1 MFEFTEDCLIGIEEI
16 DNEHRHLF
24 ELINRG
30 MELLEYHG
38 EGDSYDEIRALIAE
52 LENYAEVHFEHEEK
66 YMEEIKDPGLVSQR
80 IQHGIFKSRVC
91 NWTFAD
97 KDTSQEQRELLEEMM
112 NYMVK
117 WLYNHIIGSD
127 MMIGKMAPVEEWR
140 LKEQPCEFTDAYLT
154 GLDFIDNEHKELFR
168 IIKQAD
174 ELVRLGVIESDLE
187 EIRGILDELESYTK
201 SHFSNEERYMRS
213 IKYDGLD
220 AQKRAHAAFVERL
233 EMLDYDK
240 MKESPQE
247 TMEHLIEFLTKWLIN
262 HIMHMDKKIPKNS

>member
-30 MELLEYHG
+30 VELLEYHG

-52 LENYAEVHFEHEEK
+52 LEEYAEVHFEHEEQ
-66 YMEEIKDPGLVSQR
+66 YMEQIKDPGLVSQR
-80 IQHGIFKSRVC
+80 VQHGIFKSRVC

-97 KDTSQEQRELLEEMM
+97 KDTSQEQKELLEEMM

-127 MMIGKMAPVEEWR
+127 MMIGKLQPVEEWK
-140 LKEQPCEFTDAYLT
+140 LKENPCEFTDEYLT
-154 GLDFIDNEHKELFR
+154 GLDFIDNEHRELFR

-174 ELVRLGVIESDLE
+174 ELVRLGVIEDDLE

-201 SHFSNEERYMRS
+201 NHFSDEERYMRS
-213 IKYDGLD
+213 IKYDGLA
-220 AQKRAHAAFVERL
+220 AQKRAHEAFIEKL

-240 MKESPQE
+240 VKENPQE

-262 HIMHMDKKIPKNS
+262 HIMHMDKKIPINS